1 VGDWV
6 EVLYEYGPG
15 TCSDGGV
22 GTVAAIETTEEGKIY
37 CTVGYVLDK
46 RIETGIDS
54 SRITVTITSMPYK
67 DTTPTKRARREP
79 VVIVEEEDV
88 SRKVVPPDR
97 TPLQWL
103 EYGLKSRTHEKRG
116 WLRDKLLFYDLMEP
130 NREALW
136 KRILSDYKCQLAAIE
151 GMRLALGDNFKD
163 PRDHKGHSGEGG
175 KFVSTKKESQRDIP
189 KNMWTIPYLLHAY
202 DVKRSNFQNKRR
214 DDKKGKAAVIKKRG
228 GMSKGECV
236 ITNRAA
242 AKRVYSPKFF
252 FSRTKALALT
262 VPRLKPEFYNDPTI
276 PILRCPEWQ
285 QYMIRVMTL
294 ARFEPI

>member
-1 VGDWV
+1 M
-6 EVLYEYGPG
+6 G
-15 TCSDGGV
+15 TI
-22 GTVAAIETTEEGKIY
+22 AAIETTHEGKIY

-46 RIETGIDS
+46 RIETGIDA
-54 SRITVTITSMPYK
+54 SRITVTIMPYK
-67 DTTPTKRARREP
+67 DKTSTKRARHEP
-79 VVIVEEEDV
+79 VKIVDEEDV
-88 SRKVVPPDR
+88 SRLVVTPDR

-116 WLRDKLLFYDLMEP
+116 WLREKLLSYDLMEP

-151 GMRLALGDNFKD
+151 GMRLALGENFTD
-163 PRDHKGHSGEGG
+163 PRDYKGHSGAGG
-175 KFVSTKKESQRDIP
+175 KFVSRKKESQQDIP

-214 DDKKGKAAVIKKRG
+214 ADKKGKAVVIQKQGGFNRG
-228 GMSKGECV
+228 DCV

-252 FSRTKALALT
+252 FSRTKALAST
-262 VPRLKPEFYNDPTI
+262 VPELKPEFRNDPTI
-276 PILRCPEWQ
+276 PIFRCPEWR
-285 QYMIRVMTL
+285 QYMIRVMNL
-294 ARFEPI
+294 SHFEWSLKSITNLPYQISCHYV